1 MDKIIRWGIFGTGKI
16 ARAMAIGLR
25 DAPGAQ
31 LVAVASRSSAGA
43 QAFGAEFGIEHCHGS
58 YQALADDA
66 GVDVIYIATPHT
78 LHAENALMCLAAGKH
93 VVCEKPFTMNARE
106 AQAVVD
112 MAREKKLFLMEA
124 MWSRF
129 LPAVQEAKRIVVSG
143 EIGVLQQVQADIGF
157 VADFPPEHRMFNPEL
172 GGGALLDVGIYPLS
186 MAAFFLGPVSQ
197 AHALAEMGPTGVDEQ
212 VVFSLLHAGGG
223 TSSCA
228 CSLRALTPTEMTI
241 SGSLG
246 RIRLPNRFYKPDHLI
261 VEPID
266 GERRVVA
273 LPHLGNGYTHEA
285 IEAMRCIRAGLLE
298 SPIMSHAQSVAL
310 MHNLDTMRGQIGLV
324 YSADRSA
331 DRSTDHA

>member
-1 MDKIIRWGIFGTGKI
+1 MEHTVRWGILGTGKI
-16 ARAMAIGLR
+16 ARAMANGLR

-31 LVAVASRSSAGA
+31 LVAVASRSDAGA
-43 QAFGAEFGIEHCHGS
+43 QAFGAEFGIDTCHGS

-106 AQAVVD
+106 ARAVVEL
-112 MAREKKLFLMEA
+112 AREKKLFLMEA

-129 LPAVQEAKRIVVSG
+129 LPAVQEAKRIIASG
-143 EIGVLQQVQADIGF
+143 GIGVPRQVQADIGF
-157 VADFPPEHRMFNPEL
+157 AANFPPEHRLFNPDL

-186 MAAFFLGPVSQ
+186 MAAFFLGPVSAVQ
-197 AHALAEMGPTGVDEQ
+197 ALAEMGATGVDEQ
-212 VVFSLLHAGGG
+212 VVFSLLHKGGG

-228 CSLRALTPTEMTI
+228 CSLRAQTPTEMLI

-246 RIRLPNRFYKPDHLI
+246 RIRLPSRFYKPDHLV
-261 VEPID
+261 VEMMD
-266 GERRVVA
+266 GERRVVDA
-273 LPHLGNGYTHEA
+273 PYLGNGYTHEA
-285 IEAMRCIRAGLLE
+285 IEAMRCIRVGLLE
-298 SPIMSHAQSVAL
+298 SPVMPHADSVAL

-324 YSADRSA
+324 YTADQA
-331 DRSTDHA
+331 

>member
-1 MDKIIRWGIFGTGKI
+1 M
-16 ARAMAIGLR
+16 
-25 DAPGAQ
+25 
-31 LVAVASRSSAGA
+31 
-43 QAFGAEFGIEHCHGS
+43 
-58 YQALADDA
+58 
-66 GVDVIYIATPHT
+66 
-78 LHAENALMCLAAGKH
+78 HAENALLCLAAGKH

-112 MAREKKLFLMEA
+112 LAREKKLFLMEA

-129 LPAVQEAKRIVVSG
+129 LPAVQEARRIIAGG
-143 EIGVLQQVQADIGF
+143 EIGVVRQVQADIGF
-157 VADFPPEHRMFNPEL
+157 VAHFPPEHRMFNPEL

-197 AHALAEMGPTGVDEQ
+197 LQALAELGATGVDEQ

-223 TSSCA
+223 TASCA
-228 CSLRALTPTEMTI
+228 CSLRAQTPTEMTI

-261 VEPID
+261 VETLD

-273 LPHLGNGYTHEA
+273 APYLGNGYAHEA

-298 SPIMSHAQSVAL
+298 SPVMPPAESVAL

-324 YSADRSA
+324 YRADQA
-331 DRSTDHA
+331 

>member
-1 MDKIIRWGIFGTGKI
+1 MEHIVRWGILGTGKI
-16 ARAMAIGLR
+16 ARAMANGLR

-43 QAFGAEFGIEHCHGS
+43 QAFGTEFGIERCHGA
-58 YQALADDA
+58 YQALADDP

-112 MAREKKLFLMEA
+112 LAREKKLFLMEA

-129 LPAVQEAKRIVVSG
+129 LPAVQEARRIIASG
-143 EIGVLQQVQADIGF
+143 EIGVVRQVQADIGF
-157 VADFPPEHRMFNPEL
+157 VAHFPPEHRMFNPEL

-197 AHALAEMGPTGVDEQ
+197 LQALAELGATGVDEQ

-223 TSSCA
+223 TASCA
-228 CSLRALTPTEMTI
+228 CSLRAQTPTEMTI

-261 VEPID
+261 VETLD

-273 LPHLGNGYTHEA
+273 APYLGNGYAHEA
-285 IEAMRCIRAGLLE
+285 IEAVRCIRAGLLE
-298 SPIMSHAQSVAL
+298 SPVMPPAESVAL

-324 YSADRSA
+324 YRADQA
-331 DRSTDHA
+331 

>member
-1 MDKIIRWGIFGTGKI
+1 MENTVRWGILGTGKI
-16 ARAMAIGLR
+16 ARAMANGLR

-43 QAFGAEFGIEHCHGS
+43 QAFGAEFGIERCHGS
-58 YQALADDA
+58 YQALADDS

-78 LHAENALMCLAAGKH
+78 LHAENALLCLAAGKH

-112 MAREKKLFLMEA
+112 LAREKKLFLMEA

-129 LPAVQEAKRIVVSG
+129 LPAAQEAQRIIASG
-143 EIGVLQQVQADIGF
+143 EIGVLRQVQADIGF
-157 VADFPPEHRMFNPEL
+157 VANVPPEHRMYNPDL

-186 MAAFFLGPVSQ
+186 MAAFFLGPVSAVQ
-197 AHALAEMGPTGVDEQ
+197 ALAEMGATGVDEQ
-212 VVFSLLHAGGG
+212 VVFSLLHKGGG

-228 CSLRALTPTEMTI
+228 CSLRAQTPTEMLI

-246 RIRLPNRFYKPDHLI
+246 RIRLPSRFYKPDHLV
-261 VEPID
+261 VEMMD
-266 GERRVVA
+266 GERRVVDA
-273 LPHLGNGYTHEA
+273 PYLGNGYTHEA
-285 IEAMRCIRAGLLE
+285 LEAMRCIRAGLLE
-298 SPIMSHAQSVAL
+298 SPVMPHADSVAL

-324 YSADRSA
+324 YTADQA
-331 DRSTDHA
+331 

>member
-1 MDKIIRWGIFGTGKI
+1 MEHIVRWGILGTGKI
-16 ARAMAIGLR
+16 ARAMAHGLR

-43 QAFGAEFGIEHCHGS
+43 QAFGAEFGIERCHGA
-58 YQALADDA
+58 YQALADDP

-112 MAREKKLFLMEA
+112 LAREKKLFLMEA

-129 LPAVQEAKRIVVSG
+129 LPAVQEARRIIASG
-143 EIGVLQQVQADIGF
+143 EIGVPRQVQADIGF
-157 VADFPPEHRMFNPEL
+157 VAHFPPEHRMFNPEL

-197 AHALAEMGPTGVDEQ
+197 LQALAELGATGVDEQ

-223 TSSCA
+223 TASCA
-228 CSLRALTPTEMTI
+228 CSLRAQTPTEMTI

-261 VEPID
+261 VETLD

-273 LPHLGNGYTHEA
+273 APYLGNGYAHEA
-285 IEAMRCIRAGLLE
+285 IEAVRCIRAGLLE
-298 SPIMSHAQSVAL
+298 SPVMPPAESVVL

-324 YSADRSA
+324 YRADQA
-331 DRSTDHA
+331 